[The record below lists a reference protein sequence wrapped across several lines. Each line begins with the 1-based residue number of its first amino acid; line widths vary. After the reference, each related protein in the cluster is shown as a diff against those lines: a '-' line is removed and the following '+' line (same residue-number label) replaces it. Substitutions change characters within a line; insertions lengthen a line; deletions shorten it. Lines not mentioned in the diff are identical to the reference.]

1 MAGARKDPRSR
12 GSGDS
17 GDTPSG
23 ERVGNDG
30 AGTVAS
36 GTVWQ
41 THEVLAAMNDTD
53 FASAVQRAVMSHR
66 KIFVHQ
72 ERKWAAVRLR
82 ENLMPARVAA
92 ERARQGLGASGRVR
106 ARAKPALAAPA
117 GVAREGLSSR
127 DAPPLVSSV
136 VVRRFRKGKRARG
149 EAGAPAEAR
158 QSAPLEALPRADNV
172 PRYTSYQYCA
182 DTNAP
187 LHDEVRRQLLYAD
200 QEGEMRAASD
210 EEGEESGESDAD
222 EETLASPTTPTTES
236 TSNAGNAENTRTQR
250 TQRTQSPGGS
260 GSARRSG
267 SGEDRRRLSRETSR
281 NVLQKN
287 GSIMKKPKMTAAMR
301 AAEKRRKAEEAAAE
315 EAASQDWEP
324 RDDYTLFALVTT
336 LGETSR
342 VLEAVAET
350 MRMSVTTLRARLKR
364 LKGDAAEKPKR
375 TGETGETLAVTFARA
390 EEAVRSGATAAAEYR
405 AAAACVAA
413 RARGDAGGVPA
424 EAPAALALVPKHD
437 PEDFDADLDDGR
449 DAPGTGT
456 GTGSETGRPS
466 NLSVARKHA
475 ASALA
480 RERVAT
486 WSLTAWR
493 FLAHW
498 GYAPEEKPE
507 DRGEAETLGS
517 APSPRERSSVLFDDD
532 VIDEALDSFKTL
544 FCARCHVYDCVLH
557 GCGQIDRAA
566 RAYEPAVAE
575 RGAFGR
581 PKAPKSEEK
590 EKEKEARSPREVAAA
605 PDANAANDGEPHA
618 PPPCARSCWRLSVDP
633 ATLDAPAFDPD
644 CARREA
650 EAYLALKAA
659 PRETRAG
666 WSPERTRW
674 FEDFFRDGTA
684 STNGGVK
691 WTTFESTF
699 FMKLRDAFASE
710 PDARLDP
717 CALARAVGGLTC
729 ASVYARLVRDARRG
743 AHFEAAR
750 AERAARLDSSS
761 RGADPEDPDFTGDE
775 VLPKAATAG
784 WPRGKKR
791 RRTVYGA
798 KQSSAKKSAWRAIPT
813 TQYRPCECAADPE
826 DPLKKTCGPDCT
838 CASAGNFCEKWCGCG
853 GSCGNS
859 FAGCSCK
866 QGACNTR
873 ACPCFAAGRE
883 CDPDI
888 CKRCAH
894 TAECFA
900 HARRDGW
907 PFEDLCMP
915 VPDPPPAPM
924 AASRARA
931 KPDESCGNMRVL
943 LSQRKHVQLGLS
955 TVAGW
960 GAFLRDGAR
969 KNELVGEYTG
979 ELITQKEADRRGK
992 IYDKQYGLSFL
1003 FNLNDYYVLDAHVRG
1018 NKLKFANHSS
1028 RAPNCFA
1035 KVLMVR
1041 GDHRVGIFALRDIE
1055 PGEELF
1061 FDYCYEKE
1069 KAPDWARVDGLP
1081 NDAGKTKKQNA
1092 NAMKARG

>member
-1 MAGARKDPRSR
+1 M
-12 GSGDS
+12 
-17 GDTPSG
+17 
-23 ERVGNDG
+23 
-30 AGTVAS
+30 
-36 GTVWQ
+36 
-41 THEVLAAMNDTD
+41 
-53 FASAVQRAVMSHR
+53 
-66 KIFVHQ
+66 
-72 ERKWAAVRLR
+72 
-82 ENLMPARVAA
+82 
-92 ERARQGLGASGRVR
+92 R

-117 GVAREGLSSR
+117 GVARAGLSSR

-136 VVRRFRKGKRARG
+136 VVRRFRKEQARARAAKRARPRRRG
-149 EAGAPAEAR
+149 

-260 GSARRSG
+260 GSARDGAGRVKTAG
-267 SGEDRRRLSRETSR
+267 GFSRETSR

-287 GSIMKKPKMTAAMR
+287 GSIIKKPKMTAAMR

-350 MRMSVTTLRARLKR
+350 MRMSVTTLRALKR

-493 FLAHW
+493 FLAHS

-507 DRGEAETLGS
+507 DRGEAETFGS

-659 PRETRAG
+659 PRER
-666 WSPERTRW
+666 
-674 FEDFFRDGTA
+674 
-684 STNGGVK
+684 
-691 WTTFESTF
+691 
-699 FMKLRDAFASE
+699 
-710 PDARLDP
+710 
-717 CALARAVGGLTC
+717 
-729 ASVYARLVRDARRG
+729 
-743 AHFEAAR
+743 
-750 AERAARLDSSS
+750 
-761 RGADPEDPDFTGDE
+761 
-775 VLPKAATAG
+775 
-784 WPRGKKR
+784 
-791 RRTVYGA
+791 
-798 KQSSAKKSAWRAIPT
+798 
-813 TQYRPCECAADPE
+813 
-826 DPLKKTCGPDCT
+826 
-838 CASAGNFCEKWCGCG
+838 
-853 GSCGNS
+853 
-859 FAGCSCK
+859 
-866 QGACNTR
+866 
-873 ACPCFAAGRE
+873 
-883 CDPDI
+883 
-888 CKRCAH
+888 
-894 TAECFA
+894 
-900 HARRDGW
+900 
-907 PFEDLCMP
+907 
-915 VPDPPPAPM
+915 
-924 AASRARA
+924 RARA
-931 KPDESCGNMRVL
+931 GHRSV
-943 LSQRKHVQLGLS
+943 
-955 TVAGW
+955 
-960 GAFLRDGAR
+960 RDGSRTFFATAP
-969 KNELVGEYTG
+969 L
-979 ELITQKEADRRGK
+979 RRT
-992 IYDKQYGLSFL
+992 
-1003 FNLNDYYVLDAHVRG
+1003 A
-1018 NKLKFANHSS
+1018 A
-1028 RAPNCFA
+1028 
-1035 KVLMVR
+1035 
-1041 GDHRVGIFALRDIE
+1041 
-1055 PGEELF
+1055 
-1061 FDYCYEKE
+1061 
-1069 KAPDWARVDGLP
+1069 
-1081 NDAGKTKKQNA
+1081 
-1092 NAMKARG
+1092 

>member
-23 ERVGNDG
+23 ERAGNDG

-36 GTVWQ
+36 GTVWE

-53 FASAVQRAVMSHR
+53 FASAVQRAVTSHR
-66 KIFVHQ
+66 KIFVQQ

-149 EAGAPAEAR
+149 AAGAPAEAR

-182 DTNAP
+182 DTNAHV
-187 LHDEVRRQLLYAD
+187 HDEVRRRLLYAD

-236 TSNAGNAENTRTQR
+236 TSPAGNTHTIR
-250 TQRTQSPGGS
+250 SPAGGS
-260 GSARRSG
+260 GSARRTSPRTYG
-267 SGEDRRRLSRETSR
+267 PDEDRPRLSGVT
-281 NVLQKN
+281 
-287 GSIMKKPKMTAAMR
+287 KKPKMTAAMR
-301 AAEKRRKAEEAAAE
+301 AAERRRKAEETAAE

-324 RDDYTLFALVTT
+324 RDDYALFALVTT

-350 MRMSVTTLRARLKR
+350 MQMSVTTLRARLKR
-364 LKGDAAEKPKR
+364 LKGGSRSAEEAEKAKR
-375 TGETGETLAVTFARA
+375 PFAGETLAVTFARA
-390 EEAVRSGATAAAEYR
+390 GEAVRSGATAAAEYN

-456 GTGSETGRPS
+456 GTGTGTGRPS

-493 FLAHW
+493 FLAHS

-507 DRGEAETLGS
+507 GPSGEAEAFGS
-517 APSPRERSSVLFDDD
+517 APSPREPSSVLFDDD
-532 VIDEALDSFKTL
+532 LIDEALDSFKTL
-544 FCARCHVYDCVLH
+544 FCARCHVYDCNLH
-557 GCGQIDRAA
+557 GCGQIDQIDRAA

-590 EKEKEARSPREVAAA
+590 EKEKEASTPREVATA

-650 EAYLALKAA
+650 EAYLALAA
-659 PRETRAG
+659 DETRAG
-666 WSPERTRW
+666 WSPEQTRW
-674 FEDFFRDGTA
+674 FEGFFYDDSA

-691 WTTFESTF
+691 WTKFESSF

-710 PDARLDP
+710 LDARVDP
-717 CALARAVGGLTC
+717 CALARALGGPTC
-729 ASVYARLVRDARRG
+729 ASVYTRLVRDARAV
-743 AHFEAAR
+743 AHAQAAR
-750 AERAARLDSSS
+750 AEEAARLDSSS
-761 RGADPEDPDFTGDE
+761 RGADPEDPDFSGDE
-775 VLPKAATAG
+775 VPPKAATAG

-791 RRTVYGA
+791 RRTVYST
-798 KQSSAKKSAWRAIPT
+798 KQSSAKKSARRAIPT
-813 TQYRPCECAADPE
+813 TRYIPCKCAADPE
-826 DPLKKTCGPDCT
+826 EPLKKACGPDCA

-873 ACPCFAAGRE
+873 ACPCFAAARE

-907 PFEDLCMP
+907 PFEALCMP
-915 VPDPPPAPM
+915 VPAPPPAPM
-924 AASRARA
+924 AALRARA

-992 IYDKQYGLSFL
+992 IYDKQYRLSFL

-1055 PGEELF
+1055 PGAELF

-1069 KAPDWARVDGLP
+1069 KAPDWARVDDLP
-1081 NDAGKTKKQNA
+1081 DDAGKTKKQNA